1 MGLGSSVLI
10 IIVSVLIIG
19 AIVYLLGSKYS
30 KSEAKL
36 KKSIDATNDR
46 VLSLE
51 STIVTQGRTINSI
64 VSKTDVMNVKIE
76 ELQASK
82 LPISNRRSVA
92 SSTQTT
98 SQNDP
103 AMTLLTTAAVV
114 STFDSTPSYS
124 SGSCSSSDSGSSY
137 DSSSSCS
144 SSSDS
149 Y

>member
-10 IIVSVLIIG
+10 IIVSVLIIA

-30 KSEAKL
+30 KSEAKI
-36 KKSIDATNDR
+36 KKSINATNDR
-46 VLSLE
+46 VSCLE
-51 STIVTQGRTINSI
+51 SAIVTQGSTINSI
-64 VSKTDVMNVKIE
+64 VSKTDVMDVKVG

-82 LPISNRRSVA
+82 LPINNRRSVA
-92 SSTQTT
+92 SSSQTT
-98 SQNDP
+98 SQSDS